1 MVNVSQGFLLIS
13 LTPRPL
19 QAKRIYRLKPD
30 HHIDNTVKKTD
41 SIQKR
46 AVLIADD
53 DSTSRLILSHFVQ
66 KMGYTTVM
74 AEDGDMCLQCIAEQ
88 PFDVILLDINMPKKD
103 GFDVMLHLKDSNIT
117 TPVIMVTASN
127 DIPYAVKCIKLG
139 AFEYLTKPLT
149 IERLEIV
156 MRNAFRESSLKNQVQ
171 LLQKELKNKELFH
184 NIIGK
189 SSAIKQTMEQVR
201 QVMDTDLNVL
211 ILGESGTGKE
221 LFAQAIHYGSNRNK
235 GPFISVN
242 CATISNNLA
251 ESLLFGHVK
260 GSFTGANNDHTGFF
274 EQANHGTLFLD
285 EIGDM
290 NSDVQAKILRVLQER
305 KIRKVGG
312 RTEIDV
318 NIRIISATNRDF
330 AQAIKNNLFRED
342 LYYRLEEF
350 LLFIPTLRDRAED
363 IPLLAKHFLDEFS
376 RTNNIEPLQFESESL
391 KILESY
397 QWPGN
402 IRELKNAVQ
411 RSAVTRK
418 GNVIEIMHKALLPG
432 SNQAPPS
439 VTLLPETVVETFLP
453 SDTNSNHTSYT
464 LEEHERDA
472 IIKAYKASHG
482 NLTRTSRMLGI
493 GRATLYRK
501 LSKFGLE
508 YLKTG

>member
-1 MVNVSQGFLLIS
+1 LETDLHNNYS
-13 LTPRPL
+13 
-19 QAKRIYRLKPD
+19 
-30 HHIDNTVKKTD
+30 VKKTNGI
-41 SIQKR
+41 SKSV
-46 AVLIADD
+46 VLIADD
-53 DSTSRLILSHFVQ
+53 DRTSLRILSHFVQ
-66 KMGYTTVM
+66 KMGFAVVI
-74 AEDGDMCLQCIAEQ
+74 AEDGEQCIQCTDEQ
-88 PFDVILLDINMPKKD
+88 IFDVILLDINMPKKD
-103 GFDVMLHLKDSNIT
+103 GFEVMQHLQAKKIS

-127 DIPYAVKCIKLG
+127 DVRYAVKCIKLG
-139 AFEYLTKPLT
+139 AFEYLTKPVT

-156 MRNAFRESSLKNQVQ
+156 MRNALAESSLKSQVK

-211 ILGESGTGKE
+211 IIGESGTGKE
-221 LFAQAIHYGSNRNK
+221 LFAQAIHYGSNRKK
-235 GPFISVN
+235 GPFVSIN
-242 CATISNNLA
+242 CAAISNNLA

-274 EQANHGTLFLD
+274 EQANNGTLFLD

-312 RTEIDV
+312 RNEIKV
-318 NIRIISATNRDF
+318 NIRLISATNRDF
-330 AQAIKNNLFRED
+330 AQAIKLNLFRED

-350 LLFIPTLRDRAED
+350 LLFIPTLRDRADD
-363 IPLLAKHFLDEFS
+363 IPLLAKHFLDQFV

-391 KILESY
+391 KVLASY

-411 RSAVTRK
+411 RAAVTRQ
-418 GNVIEIMHKALLPG
+418 GNIIEVRHSSLIPG
-432 SNQAPPS
+432 SNQATSPA
-439 VTLLPETVVETFLP
+439 TLLPETVVETFMP
-453 SDTNSNHTSYT
+453 SDTNTNHTSYS